1 MDGYETYWLEQE
13 DADKIEAF
21 VFNEEI
27 YWTFTPD
34 VTFPVALKKDQIST
48 RIPGFNAC
56 IIKDGMPTKLISNL
70 AGLLDRMNFN
80 AITKHLDQYR
90 DQSFNVRRLQ
100 FWMYP
105 NRQGAGKIPH
115 RPHIDF
121 GEYNKTGLYFVND
134 CEADTVF
141 FKIKDQCKEEF
152 KKEIEDGYQ
161 LYLLFQT
168 NKLTMDHLEEIHREK
183 SEKGKLVLFDGYTI
197 HASSSA
203 EDEIRVTLNFNLQPV
218 T

>member
-21 VFNEEI
+21 VFNDEI
-27 YWTFTPD
+27 YWTYQPD
-34 VTFPVALKKDQIST
+34 VTFPVGYKKDQIST

-56 IIKDGMPTKLISNL
+56 IIKDGMPTKIISNL
-70 AGLLDRMNFN
+70 AGLLDSMNFN

-90 DQSFNVRRLQ
+90 DQSFNIRRLQ

-168 NKLTMDHLEEIHREK
+168 KVDPT
-183 SEKGKLVLFDGYTI
+183 
-197 HASSSA
+197 
-203 EDEIRVTLNFNLQPV
+203 
-218 T
+218 